1 MKQLVPVLASVQYNK
16 LSWCAEKDL
25 DMSLK
30 HHQNEA
36 EPNLP
41 SVLRQTLTIIAAETE
56 STISLSPAAMLS
68 LR

>member
-1 MKQLVPVLASVQYNK
+1 MKQLVPVLVSVQYNK

-41 SVLRQTLTIIAAETE
+41 SVLRHTLTIIAVVVKKPAQNNLRNSRE
-56 STISLSPAAMLS
+56 S
-68 LR
+68 

>member
-1 MKQLVPVLASVQYNK
+1 MKQLVPVLVSVQYNK

-25 DMSLK
+25 DVSLK

-36 EPNLP
+36 EPNLL
-41 SVLRQTLTIIAAETE
+41 SVLRHTLTIIAAETE
-56 STISLSPAAMLS
+56 LTISLSPAAMLS

>member
-1 MKQLVPVLASVQYNK
+1 MKQLVYCIVHWQERE

-25 DMSLK
+25 DVSLK

-41 SVLRQTLTIIAAETE
+41 SVLRHTLTIIAAETE
-56 STISLSPAAMLS
+56 LTISLSPAAMLS
-68 LR
+68 LK